1 MPGTL
6 VDVLVSRVRADD
18 TKVSPFSQG
27 QRYLRLRHQALG
39 LLDNP
44 LWEGH
49 TRVAGCSVVFAG
61 SSRRKAEKEV
71 GCGGIS
77 GWSGTR

>member
-18 TKVSPFSQG
+18 TKVSPFSEG
-27 QRYLRLRHQALG
+27 YLRLRHQALC

-49 TRVAGCSVVFAG
+49 IRVAGCSVVFAG